1 LHDALCQFLR
11 DGLPLSR
18 REVDRCFLAL
28 LAESGFRALALLR
41 RLFRVPEISRRTNL
55 FHLSR
60 HDIKFIGKA

>member
-28 LAESGFRALALLR
+28 LAESGFRPRWLYYGAVR
-41 RLFRVPEISRRTNL
+41 TFGIIVVPIERWARETSGTAMSL
-55 FHLSR
+55 
-60 HDIKFIGKA
+60 